1 MQYAENELGIIQH
14 HLPACLCVSARRQVR
29 NFAEQTGAIMRAN
42 RNKICSDLRIIV
54 GANNYSPL
62 HPPGGS

>member
-29 NFAEQTGAIMRAN
+29 DFAAPNKEGRLCAQTETKYAPA
-42 RNKICSDLRIIV
+42 CE
-54 GANNYSPL
+54 
-62 HPPGGS
+62 